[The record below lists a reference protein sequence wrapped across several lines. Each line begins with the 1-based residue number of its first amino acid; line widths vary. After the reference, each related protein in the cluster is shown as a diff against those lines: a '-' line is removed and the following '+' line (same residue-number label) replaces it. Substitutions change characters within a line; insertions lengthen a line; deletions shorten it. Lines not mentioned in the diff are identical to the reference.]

1 MVCRRVHQQ
10 HAKKHYVT
18 GNAARLSVVDLDR
31 RLLADLAQLDIE
43 ETADMLEILRPSR
56 MQYVLD
62 IMRSHM
68 DDGIE
73 QNRVSDL
80 SMEPLRLVQWQE
92 SHLRSDKS

>member
-1 MVCRRVHQQ
+1 
-10 HAKKHYVT
+10 VT